1 MEDARIGFY
10 RSCVADSRFMGAV
23 LVTNSHGV
31 PVEFKFT
38 EPIVPSKTQRMVY
51 GRVLERFLR
60 EDVIR
65 NRLFSE
71 VTQTPS
77 LFVLSPEEFEGFQGG
92 GPPEVVALGRETG
105 TRLKAAGLLS
115 RINDR
120 EILLQLAPGEDAAR
134 ISFGRMDRRL
144 QEKVVQFLLHL
155 SRSMDVLEPM
165 DRLDL
170 ALQNLVVE
178 NFRLP

>member
-1 MEDARIGFY
+1 
-10 RSCVADSRFMGAV
+10 MGAV

-77 LFVLSPEEFEGFQGG
+77 LFVLAPEEFQDSHGG
-92 GPPEVVALGRETG
+92 ATTEVVALGRETG
-105 TRLKAAGLLS
+105 TRLKGAGLLS
-115 RINDR
+115 RVNER
-120 EILLQLAPGEDAAR
+120 EILLQLAAGEDAAR
-134 ISFGRMDRRL
+134 IRFGRMDRRL
-144 QEKVVQFLLHL
+144 QEKIVQFLLHL

-165 DRLDL
+165 ERLDL

>member
-1 MEDARIGFY
+1 MEDAKIGFY

-23 LVTNSHGV
+23 LVTDSHGV

-65 NRLFSE
+65 NRLFGE
-71 VTQTPS
+71 VTQAPS
-77 LFVLSPEEFEGFQGG
+77 LFVLPPDEFEGYQGG
-92 GPPEVVALGRETG
+92 GSPEVVALRRESG
-105 TRLKAAGLLS
+105 TRLKAPGLLS
-115 RINDR
+115 RVSDR
-120 EILLQLAPGEDAAR
+120 EILVQFAAGEDAAR

-144 QEKVVQFLLHL
+144 QEKIVQFLFHL

-165 DRLDL
+165 ERLDM
-170 ALQNLVVE
+170 ALQNLVLE

>member
-1 MEDARIGFY
+1 MEDAKIGFY

-23 LVTNSHGV
+23 LVTDSHGV

-65 NRLFSE
+65 NRLFGE
-71 VTQTPS
+71 VTQAPS
-77 LFVLSPEEFEGFQGG
+77 LFVLPPDEFEGYQGG
-92 GPPEVVALGRETG
+92 GSPEVVALRRE
-105 TRLKAAGLLS
+105 S
-115 RINDR
+115 
-120 EILLQLAPGEDAAR
+120 EILVQFAAGEDAAR

-144 QEKVVQFLLHL
+144 QEKIVQFLFHL

-165 DRLDL
+165 ERLDM
-170 ALQNLVVE
+170 ALQNLVLE

>member
-10 RSCVADSRFMGAV
+10 RSCVSDSRFMGAV
-23 LVTNSHGV
+23 LVTNSYGV

-65 NRLFSE
+65 NRLFGE
-71 VTQTPS
+71 VTQGPS
-77 LFVLSPEEFEGFQGG
+77 LFVLAPEEFESYQGS
-92 GPPEVVALGRETG
+92 GPPEVVALRREDG

-115 RINDR
+115 RIDER
-120 EILLQLAPGEDAAR
+120 EILLQLAAGEDAAR
-134 ISFGRMDRRL
+134 LSFGKMDRRL
-144 QEKVVQFLLHL
+144 QEKVVHFMLHL
-155 SRSMDVLEPM
+155 SRSMDLLEPM
-165 DRLDL
+165 ERLDR
-170 ALQNLVVE
+170 ALQNLVGE
-178 NFRLP
+178 SFHLP